1 MKKDLR
7 RGASPFA
14 PVPEG
19 GEPTA
24 APTAAARVAL
34 DQILGR
40 PAGETDVDETP
51 VLPGPGMDTGVEA
64 APGTGQGPGGCSAIT
79 LDAGADGNEPS
90 RGARRT
96 KVSDDK
102 NKIGLEGE
110 MELSR
115 VIALLEDIVSG
126 LKCGVTHFSFGERTL
141 RLTPSPVVQVEIKA
155 SQKKK
160 EEKIGLKLSWSPV
173 APLNVTAKP

>member
-1 MKKDLR
+1 MARPHAGFVAKMSPDHRAL
-7 RGASPFA
+7 GAGWLHK
-14 PVPEG
+14 EG
-19 GEPTA
+19 AGL
-24 APTAAARVAL
+24 AL
-34 DQILGR
+34 
-40 PAGETDVDETP
+40 DETP
-51 VLPGPGMDTGVEA
+51 VLPGPGMDNGAVA
-64 APGTGQGPGGCSAIT
+64 APGTDAGPGGRAAIT
-79 LDAGADGNEPS
+79 LDACADEGETS

-96 KVSDDK
+96 NVSDDK

-126 LKCGVTHFSFGERTL
+126 LKSGVTHFSFGERTL

-160 EEKIGLKLSWSPV
+160 EEKIGLKLTWSPV
-173 APLNVTAKP
+173 APLNVTAKS